1 MIPAM
6 TDPLGR
12 HWQQPDHAEI
22 LLDDKHAVME
32 MATFSKLAEYSTSI
46 PSSVY
51 PGKMWKCQCRGGE
64 WVLRWFGEVDGRP
77 DLCSKNQREIL
88 LCEAPTAQGGE

>member
-12 HWQQPDHAEI
+12 HWRQPDRTEI
-22 LLDDKHAVME
+22 LLDDKHAVMDGK
-32 MATFSKLAEYSTSI
+32 TFSRLAEYSTSI
-46 PSSVY
+46 PSGVY
-51 PGKMWKCQCRGGE
+51 PGKMWKCHCLDGE

-77 DLCSKNQREIL
+77 DLCSQNQRVIL
-88 LCEAPTAQGGE
+88 LCEGGAGHE